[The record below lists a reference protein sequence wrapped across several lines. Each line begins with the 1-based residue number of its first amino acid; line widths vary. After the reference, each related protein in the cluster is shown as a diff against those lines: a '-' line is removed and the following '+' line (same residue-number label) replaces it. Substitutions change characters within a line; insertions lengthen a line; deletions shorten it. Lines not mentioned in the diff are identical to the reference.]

1 MAIALSQGCY
11 NHVANMQCWH
21 YVLHSPMEAE
31 KGNFSALSSEVK
43 LRSEV
48 NLRSEAPKRS
58 EANLRSEAPKRN
70 ESPK

>member
-1 MAIALSQGCY
+1 MYQLRFSGPMHRMATM
-11 NHVANMQCWH
+11 HVT
-21 YVLHSPMEAE
+21 YMEAE

-48 NLRSEAPKRS
+48 NLRSEGSKVR
-58 EANLRSEAPKRN
+58 LRSEAPKRS